1 MMKSGDDRYVPDRG
15 DYVWIDLDPQ
25 AGHEQAGHRPALVLS
40 PKITNALGFATVVPI
55 TNTVRGSRFEVP
67 IPPGSE
73 TSGVILAHHFKS
85 LDIRARRCTPK
96 GRADPKTLREVT
108 RRVLPLV
115 DPEGEFI
122 LMADEGESGD
132 E

>member
-1 MMKSGDDRYVPDRG
+1 MTKGPYVPERG
-15 DYVWIDLDPQ
+15 DIIWIDLDPQ
-25 AGHEQAGHRPALVLS
+25 AGHEQAGHRPAVVLS
-40 PKITNALGFATVVPI
+40 PKQTNAFGFATVVPI
-55 TNTVRGSRFEVP
+55 TNRARGTRFEVP
-67 IPPGSE
+67 LPAGSE
-73 TSGVILAHHFKS
+73 TTGVILCNRFKS

-96 GRADPKTLREVT
+96 GRLDLETLREVT

-122 LMADEGESGD
+122 SFEDESE